1 MNSFMESTIKWL
13 SEDNDPYIKYLTYK
27 NILNKK
33 IDKKKSPHIIDS
45 IANSREVSSILNLQ
59 DKEGWW
65 GTGTYSFSPLY
76 KNTYWQLYFLS
87 TLGITK
93 KIEGIN
99 KAVEL
104 VVGHIQKP
112 DGSFPSDSGHSGA
125 LFCMQG
131 ISLEMLLRLDYADRS
146 FTKRAINFINELV
159 YRESFRCKHRQN
171 LRCPWGAVKIL
182 KAYNLIPKKYLDE
195 KTELTKKKA
204 LDFLVKYDIVEASYP
219 RKNKRSSH
227 WFMFGYP
234 RSYNSDILELITA
247 VVDAGC
253 TKKSRNVKKA
263 LDYIL
268 SKRMPDG
275 TWKMEYSLNGRMLV
289 DIEKKNKPSK
299 WITYIAL
306 KTLYRSKYLEKKND

>member
-1 MNSFMESTIKWL
+1 MNSSIGSIIEWL
-13 SEDNDPYIKYLTYK
+13 SEDNNPYIKYLTYK

-45 IANSREVSSILNLQ
+45 IADSKEVSSILNLQ

-65 GTGTYSFSPLY
+65 GINKYSFSPLY
-76 KNTYWQLYFLS
+76 KNTFWQLYFLS
-87 TLGITK
+87 TLGITRRV
-93 KIEGIN
+93 EGIN

-104 VVGHIQKP
+104 IIEHIQKH
-112 DGSFPSDSGHSGA
+112 DGSFPSGSGHSGV
-125 LFCMQG
+125 LFCIQG
-131 ISLEMLLRLDYADRS
+131 ISLEMLLRLDYADYD
-146 FTKRAINFINELV
+146 FTKKAIGFINGLV
-159 YRESFRCKHRQN
+159 YRESFRCKNRQN

-182 KAYNLIPKKYLDE
+182 KAYNLIPERYIDE
-195 KTELTKKKA
+195 KVESTKKKA
-204 LDFLVKYDIVEASYP
+204 LDFLIKYDIAEANYP
-219 RKNKRSSH
+219 RRKKRSDH

-234 RSYNSDILELITA
+234 KSYDSDILELVSA
-247 VVDAGC
+247 AVDAGC
-253 TKKSRNVKKA
+253 STKSRNVKKA

-299 WITYIAL
+299 WVTYIAL
-306 KTLYRSKYLEKKND
+306 KTLYLSKYLERE